1 MGRST
6 SSLGQG
12 LRMPKM
18 NRVGKQT
25 RDRPPTQASR
35 ARPRSWPR
43 GASGGFWVG
52 SDSLG
57 GVLGSTCAGR
67 SSEEE
72 REGLEA
78 KSGEEGRD
86 QRGGA
91 ARRML
96 PRKSDTTTLMPRGSP
111 GCPPRARRWAPRTPG
126 HLEVFSCI
134 WQIAEHPARARHNKE
149 SERWP
154 LGPRRDTEKEDRE
167 VVQF

>member
-18 NRVGKQT
+18 NGVGKQT
-25 RDRPPTQASR
+25 GDRPPTQASR

-57 GVLGSTCAGR
+57 GCWEAPAAAAARRSGR
-67 SSEEE
+67 GWRLRAAMRVETS
-72 REGLEA
+72 
-78 KSGEEGRD
+78 

-91 ARRML
+91 TRRML

>member
-18 NRVGKQT
+18 NGVGKQT
-25 RDRPPTQASR
+25 GHRPPTQASR

-86 QRGGA
+86 QP
-91 ARRML
+91 ARRSRASNAAEEKRRL
-96 PRKSDTTTLMPRGSP
+96 NADAPRFPRVPTPRPALGP
-111 GCPPRARRWAPRTPG
+111 THPRAPG
-126 HLEVFSCI
+126 SLLMHMADC
-134 WQIAEHPARARHNKE
+134 
-149 SERWP
+149 
-154 LGPRRDTEKEDRE
+154 
-167 VVQF
+167 

>member
-1 MGRST
+1 
-6 SSLGQG
+6 
-12 LRMPKM
+12 MP
-18 NRVGKQT
+18 G
-25 RDRPPTQASR
+25 
-35 ARPRSWPR
+35 R
-43 GASGGFWVG
+43 GAGRGELLEVSGWEVTA
-52 SDSLG
+52 SAA
-57 GVLGSTCAGR
+57 CWEAPAAGR

-91 ARRML
+91 TRRML

-154 LGPRRDTEKEDRE
+154 LGPWRDTEKEDRE
-167 VVQF
+167 VAQF